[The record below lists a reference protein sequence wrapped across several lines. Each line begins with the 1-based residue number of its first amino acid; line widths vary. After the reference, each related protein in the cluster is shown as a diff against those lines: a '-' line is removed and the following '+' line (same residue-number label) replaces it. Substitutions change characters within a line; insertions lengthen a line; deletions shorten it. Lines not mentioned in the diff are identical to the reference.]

1 MINRNKFIFVEYNGV
16 TYPDGFTTNIKE
28 IAAHLD
34 KNNIEFAE
42 KYSLHTEYS
51 YGKRK
56 FDTALI
62 SNFTELKSAQ
72 KDGVPQLW
80 KTGKWAEQFAE
91 FIFVLTEGKNTP
103 SVIEIHPPF
112 NDYCSIDS
120 FLERYSVFEKKIHE
134 VYPETVIV
142 IENRAGTI
150 YKGGRFIAGK
160 AKEIAELCK
169 KSKNVIPTS
178 VLFWTSLS
186 YLQQRIL
193 TP

>member
-91 FIFVLTEGKNTP
+91 KNGVAKTM
-103 SVIEIHPPF
+103 VALGHGE
-112 NDYCSIDS
+112 DRKD
-120 FLERYSVFEKKIHE
+120 LEDTYLNSKK
-134 VYPETVIV
+134 
-142 IENRAGTI
+142 
-150 YKGGRFIAGK
+150 
-160 AKEIAELCK
+160 
-169 KSKNVIPTS
+169 
-178 VLFWTSLS
+178 
-186 YLQQRIL
+186 
-193 TP
+193 